1 MAYNPRSTNRHKR
14 EQLRARLT
22 AIYHTC
28 PICGQP
34 LDTTL
39 RTPHPM
45 SVEIDEIIP
54 IAKGGN
60 PYQLSNL
67 ELVHRHCNRLKST
80 HTLEWAQQQTRN
92 KTTKNVKTQPYTTTN
107 L

>member
-34 LDTTL
+34 LDTSL

-45 SVEIDEIIP
+45 SVSIDEIIP
-54 IAKGGN
+54 ISKGGN

-67 ELVHRHCNRLKST
+67 GHRAIPPRKQNPQK
-80 HTLEWAQQQTRN
+80 HTQKERAHTR
-92 KTTKNVKTQPYTTTN
+92 
-107 L
+107 